1 MMARLWVAGIAA
13 VTCGMPLSA
22 QVTTVEGQ
30 VFEAGNSA
38 PLVGARVSFV
48 RLEAPDASH
57 ARVGTTDESGRY
69 RFQDVPAGRY
79 SISIA
84 RLGYKPVT
92 VEIDVRRTAPVRV
105 TFGMVVN
112 PVYLEPVEVTT
123 AEGRASPVEAE
134 EPPPARSRRRD
145 RIDRREIDERGGS
158 LQTAY
163 DVVRR
168 LRPNWLSRRGPVTV
182 QGTQGV
188 LVYVDNLRRGDIDV
202 LRQISASSIVEIWLI
217 NAMRATQRWGT
228 GHTGG
233 VIHVLQRP

>member
-22 QVTTVEGQ
+22 QVTSVEGQ
-30 VFEAGNSA
+30 VFDAGNSA
-38 PLVGARVSFV
+38 PLAGARVSFV
-48 RLEAPDASH
+48 RLEAPDTSY
-57 ARVGTTDESGRY
+57 AREAATDDSGRY
-69 RFQDVPAGRY
+69 RFEDVPAGRY

-112 PVYLEPVEVTT
+112 PVHLEPVGVTT
-123 AEGRASPVEAE
+123 AEGRASAVEAE
-134 EPPPARSRRRD
+134 EPQPARSRRRD
-145 RIDRREIDERGGS
+145 LIGRREIDERGGS

-168 LRPNWLSRRGPVTV
+168 LRPNWLSRSGPGSV
-182 QGTQGV
+182 QGAQGV

-202 LRQISASSIVEIWLI
+202 LRQISASNIVEIWLV

>member
-1 MMARLWVAGIAA
+1 MMARLWAAGIAA

-30 VFEAGNSA
+30 VFEAVNSA

-48 RLEAPDASH
+48 RLDAPDASY
-57 ARVGTTDESGRY
+57 AREGTTDDNGRY

-79 SISIA
+79 RISIA
-84 RLGYKPVT
+84 RLGFRPVT
-92 VEIDVRRTAPVRV
+92 VEIAVRRTAPVRV
-105 TFGMVVN
+105 AFGMVVN
-112 PVYLEPVEVTT
+112 PVHLEPVEVTA
-123 AEGRASPVEAE
+123 AEGRASPVVAE

-145 RIDRREIDERGGS
+145 FIGRREIDERGGS

-168 LRPNWLSRRGPVTV
+168 LRPNWLSRRGPVTAR
-182 QGTQGV
+182 GPPGV
-188 LVYVDNLRRGDIDV
+188 LVYVNNLRRGDTDV
-202 LRQISASSIVEIWLI
+202 LRQISASSIAEIWLI